1 LLGYGSVA
9 LELILLAAVAGALIL
24 IGLLTGAKK
33 RGRQRPS
40 NSVNQSSEEVTD
52 SGLADTPVLRTRHTR
67 QVLVMVLLT
76 LLVLTV
82 GTGVSYVALLNH
94 TITMN
99 VEREA
104 LLPTPSES
112 ESAPV
117 EDPSAGGALNMLLVG
132 SDGKTSVANGRSDVI
147 ILMHISSDL
156 KKVYLVHFPRDL
168 YVDVPG
174 HGKDKINA
182 AFAYGG
188 SQLLVRTLRN
198 LVDVPLDHMAI
209 IGFEGFRAMTDAVGG
224 VDVYAEEASS
234 DEVYNDTFTE
244 KWYNAV
250 HVGMNHLDGNSA
262 LAFVRERYQL
272 SKGDIS
278 RGRRQQAFVKA
289 LMLKILSKETLTN
302 PIRFAA
308 LVNAMARNLT
318 VDNAFSVSDIYSQ
331 VLAMKDLRSEDIVFV
346 TAPITGF
353 GRSPQGASID
363 IVDEAKMAQLSIA
376 LRTDDMSG
384 FVAGQ

>member
-1 LLGYGSVA
+1 
-9 LELILLAAVAGALIL
+9 
-24 IGLLTGAKK
+24 
-33 RGRQRPS
+33 
-40 NSVNQSSEEVTD
+40 
-52 SGLADTPVLRTRHTR
+52 
-67 QVLVMVLLT
+67 MVLLT

-112 ESAPV
+112 ENAPV
-117 EDPSAGGALNMLLVG
+117 EDPSASGALNMLLVG

>member
-1 LLGYGSVA
+1 
-9 LELILLAAVAGALIL
+9 
-24 IGLLTGAKK
+24 
-33 RGRQRPS
+33 
-40 NSVNQSSEEVTD
+40 
-52 SGLADTPVLRTRHTR
+52 
-67 QVLVMVLLT
+67 
-76 LLVLTV
+76 
-82 GTGVSYVALLNH
+82 
-94 TITMN
+94 
-99 VEREA
+99 
-104 LLPTPSES
+104 
-112 ESAPV
+112 
-117 EDPSAGGALNMLLVG
+117 
-132 SDGKTSVANGRSDVI
+132 
-147 ILMHISSDL
+147 
-156 KKVYLVHFPRDL
+156 
-168 YVDVPG
+168 
-174 HGKDKINA
+174 
-182 AFAYGG
+182 
-188 SQLLVRTLRN
+188 
-198 LVDVPLDHMAI
+198 
-209 IGFEGFRAMTDAVGG
+209 

>member
-1 LLGYGSVA
+1 MTPRPMKRTQEESGPLSSASVVTPGTHHA
-9 LELILLAAVAGALIL
+9 RRVVVSVVLILL
-24 IGLLTGAKK
+24 
-33 RGRQRPS
+33 
-40 NSVNQSSEEVTD
+40 
-52 SGLADTPVLRTRHTR
+52 
-67 QVLVMVLLT
+67 VLV
-76 LLVLTV
+76 V
-82 GTGVSYVALLNH
+82 GTGAVYVAFLNY
-94 TITMN
+94 TVTTN
-99 VEREA
+99 VKHEA
-104 LLPTPSES
+104 LLPATSADETPS
-112 ESAPV
+112 V
-117 EDPSAGGALNMLLVG
+117 EDPSAKNPSPKEPLAKGALNILLIG
-132 SDGKTSVANGRSDVI
+132 SDGETSVANGRSDVI
-147 ILMHISSDL
+147 ILMHVSSDL
-156 KKVYLVHFPRDL
+156 KKVYLVHFPRDM

-198 LVDVPLDHMAI
+198 LVDVPLDHVAV

-234 DEVYNDTFTE
+234 DEVYNDNFTE

-278 RGRRQQAFVKA
+278 RGHRQQAFVEA
-289 LMLKILSKETLTN
+289 LMLKVLNKQTLTN
-302 PIRFAA
+302 PVRFAA
-308 LVNAMARNLT
+308 LVKAVARNLT
-318 VDNAFSVSDIYSQ
+318 VDNGFSVADIYSQ
-331 VLAMKDLRSEDIVFV
+331 ALAMKDLRGEDIVFI

-363 IVDEAKMAQLSIA
+363 IVDEAKMAQLSTA
-376 LRTDDMSG
+376 LRTDDMNS
-384 FVAGQ
+384 FAAGQ

>member
-1 LLGYGSVA
+1 
-9 LELILLAAVAGALIL
+9 
-24 IGLLTGAKK
+24 
-33 RGRQRPS
+33 
-40 NSVNQSSEEVTD
+40 
-52 SGLADTPVLRTRHTR
+52 
-67 QVLVMVLLT
+67 
-76 LLVLTV
+76 
-82 GTGVSYVALLNH
+82 
-94 TITMN
+94 MN

-112 ESAPV
+112 ENAPV
-117 EDPSAGGALNMLLVG
+117 EDPSASGALNMLLVG

-168 YVDVPG
+168 YVDVPE